1 MRKSSIVAVSR
12 SSKNAS
18 EIYVVDFWKKSAINL
33 TNKELLPIIWSTSFI
48 YQ

>member
-1 MRKSSIVAVSR
+1 MRKSSIVVVSL

-18 EIYVVDFWKKSAINL
+18 EIYLVDFWKKLAINL
-33 TNKELLPIIWSTSFI
+33 TNKELLPIIWSSSFL